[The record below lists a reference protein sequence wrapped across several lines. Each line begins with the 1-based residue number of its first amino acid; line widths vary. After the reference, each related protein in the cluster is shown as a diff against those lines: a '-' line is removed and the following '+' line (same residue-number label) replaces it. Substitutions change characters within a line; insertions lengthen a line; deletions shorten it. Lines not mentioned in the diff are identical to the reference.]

1 MDFHL
6 NAMLFEDNIKFL
18 NSYSSLHEMINFR
31 VFCTLRFPRFICL
44 FVLCSVRVDEPNNEI
59 ARELMREISDKLKNS
74 DGTKEE
80 TVVYFHF
87 WWY

>member
-1 MDFHL
+1 
-6 NAMLFEDNIKFL
+6 
-18 NSYSSLHEMINFR
+18 MINFR
-31 VFCTLRFPRFICL
+31 VFSTLRFPRFICL
-44 FVLCSVRVDEPNNEI
+44 FVLCAVRVGEPNNEI
-59 ARELMREISDKLKNS
+59 APELMQEISDKLKNS

>member
-1 MDFHL
+1 MKTT
-6 NAMLFEDNIKFL
+6 IKFS
-18 NSYSSLHEMINFR
+18 NSYSSLLEMVNFR
-31 VFCTLRFPRFICL
+31 VFSALRFPCCL
-44 FVLCSVRVDEPNNEI
+44 YVLYSVRVDEPNNEI

-74 DGTKEE
+74 EGTKEE